1 MQNRIP
7 PLSTNMRDIDG
18 RAERVLG
25 ILRRREAICTM
36 YDEREDLDEEFRWD
50 EVDGHWM
57 GMEMIRDLL
66 YVYTRATRLER
77 ELLRFDDL
85 ELVEGG

>member
-1 MQNRIP
+1 
-7 PLSTNMRDIDG
+7 
-18 RAERVLG
+18 
-25 ILRRREAICTM
+25 M